1 MGVKCY
7 VTEIVASEILLLGSK
22 NEATP
27 VNEIEVKSDEVNGG
41 NTSLVEK
48 LVSDD
53 KKEAK
58 EGKTQRTRRRATAK
72 KNADKVA

>member
-1 MGVKCY
+1 MLLPIKLNPLLAVKGV
-7 VTEIVASEILLLGSK
+7 II
-22 NEATP
+22 
-27 VNEIEVKSDEVNGG
+27 
-41 NTSLVEK
+41 TSLVEK